1 MPREKPATGKI
12 YHVYNRG
19 VEKRNIFLNDRDR
32 LRFVYSL
39 TLFNDSSS
47 ATNIGY
53 FFDIKSIEIRLQYP
67 RKKLV
72 RVFMRKV
79 GAGYT
84 NYFNKKY
91 QRVGP
96 LFQGK
101 YKAARL
107 KNERHFIYLPY
118 YIHLNPLE
126 AIEPEWKI
134 NGIKNPEKAL
144 DFLASYRWSSH
155 QDYLG
160 KMNFPELLDMGLLDE
175 SFGGPKQYQANITEW
190 LRSENYKE
198 MDKEVIIE

>member
-1 MPREKPATGKI
+1 M
-12 YHVYNRG
+12 
-19 VEKRNIFLNDRDR
+19 EKRNIFLNDRDR

-72 RVFMRKV
+72 RVLAFALMSNHYHLLLEQIAGNGITEFMRKV

-101 YKAARL
+101 P
-107 KNERHFIYLPY
+107 HFIYLPY